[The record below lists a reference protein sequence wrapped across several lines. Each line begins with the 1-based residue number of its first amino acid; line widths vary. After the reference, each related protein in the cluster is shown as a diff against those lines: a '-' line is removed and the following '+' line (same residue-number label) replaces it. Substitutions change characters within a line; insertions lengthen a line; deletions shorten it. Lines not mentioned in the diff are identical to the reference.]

1 MLNLSRIK
9 TIGITSVSLSRNSRL
24 IQKLKSKTKCKVIV
38 NNKGR
43 KLKKF
48 ELLNFLKN
56 CDYAIIGL
64 DKIEKNLLLE
74 CKKLKG
80 ISKFGVGI
88 DNIDFDACKKLKI
101 KVKYSKGVN
110 KRSVSEEV
118 LSLMIS
124 LIRNLFVSGNNLK
137 NFKWI
142 VNGGTELSGKTIGI
156 IGVGNVG
163 KDLIK
168 LLKPFKCKILVND
181 ILNQKKYYDKN
192 KLIKATKKNI
202 FMKSDIITIHTPL
215 SNKTYKM
222 VNYERLKLMKK
233 TSFLINTSRGKIID
247 QKNLKSFLIR
257 NKIAGAALDVYEE
270 EPPNDREFLKLPNL
284 ICMPHI
290 GGSSREALNNMGLA
304 AINNLIKIIK

>member
-9 TIGITSVSLSRNSRL
+9 TIGITSVSLSRNARL

>member
-1 MLNLSRIK
+1 MSSSSKNN
-9 TIGITSVSLSRNSRL
+9 TIGITSVSFSKNLKL
-24 IQKLKSKTKCKVIV
+24 INKLKSKTNYKIII

-43 KLKKF
+43 KFKKF
-48 ELLNFLKN
+48 ELLNFLKKCN
-56 CDYAIIGL
+56 YAIIGL
-64 DKIEKNLLLE
+64 DKIEKDLLIQ

-80 ISKFGVGI
+80 ISKYGVGT

-124 LIRNLFVSGNNLK
+124 LIRNLFVSCNHLK
-137 NFKWI
+137 NSKWI

-163 KDLIK
+163 KDLIS

-181 ILNQKKYYDKN
+181 IINQKKYYDKN
-192 KLIKATKKNI
+192 KLIKSSKKNI
-202 FMKSDIITIHTPL
+202 FIKSDIITIHTPL
-215 SNKTYKM
+215 SNNTFKMINYKS
-222 VNYERLKLMKK
+222 LKLMKK

-247 QKNLKSFLIR
+247 QKDLKSFLIR
-257 NKIAGAALDVYEE
+257 GKIAGAALDVYEE
-270 EPPNDREFLKLPNL
+270 EPPKDKNFLKLPNL

-290 GGSSREALNNMGLA
+290 GGSSKEAINNMGLA
-304 AINNLIKIIK
+304 AINNLIKMIK

>member
-1 MLNLSRIK
+1 MFSSSKIN
-9 TIGITSVSLSRNSRL
+9 TIGITSVSFSKNLKL
-24 IQKLKSKTKCKVIV
+24 INKLKSKTNYKIII

-43 KLKKF
+43 KFKKL
-48 ELLNFLKN
+48 ELLNFLKKCN
-56 CDYAIIGL
+56 YAIIGL
-64 DKIEKNLLLE
+64 DKIEKNLLVQ

-80 ISKFGVGI
+80 ISKYGVGT

-101 KVKYSKGVN
+101 RVKYSKGVN

-124 LIRNLFVSGNNLK
+124 LIRNLFVSCNHLK
-137 NFKWI
+137 NSKWI

-163 KDLIK
+163 KDLIS

-181 ILNQKKYYDKN
+181 IINQKKYYDKN
-192 KLIKATKKNI
+192 KLIKSSKKNI
-202 FMKSDIITIHTPL
+202 FIKSDIITIHTPL
-215 SNKTYKM
+215 SNNTFKMINYKS
-222 VNYERLKLMKK
+222 LKLMKK

-247 QKNLKSFLIR
+247 QKDLKSFLVSG
-257 NKIAGAALDVYEE
+257 KIAGAALDVYEE
-270 EPPNDREFLKLPNL
+270 EPPKDKNFLKLPNL

-290 GGSSREALNNMGLA
+290 GGSSKEAINNMGLA
-304 AINNLIKIIK
+304 AINNLIKMIK